1 VAAIPGAIAVTEAT
15 SFPPYSFGWTEVVV
29 PGKTHSGSWGTTF
42 DLCSEGYFQTL
53 NRNLLRG
60 RLLSRSEVES
70 ASHVTV
76 INQTF
81 ARSYFG
87 NENPIGQGIKFS
99 TFEEYAT
106 DWPRDAYF
114 EIIGEIADGR
124 NSGLQ
129 DAPRPEVY
137 LPYTVTGT
145 GPRGIM
151 VRTGQNSNSILAS
164 LRQEIAAVAPDVAIS
179 DAGSIESFLGR
190 WYYAGPR
197 FTLIILGTF
206 GVTGLL
212 LVLIGI
218 FSVMAYVVSLQTH
231 EIGIRMALG
240 AQRNDVLRMVLKR
253 GLALILAGTMAG
265 LVASL
270 AMTRLMAS
278 QIWGVSTT
286 DPWTFSAVAAII
298 LAVGLTACLFPARRA
313 TQVDPLVALHYE

>member
-1 VAAIPGAIAVTEAT
+1 
-15 SFPPYSFGWTEVVV
+15 
-29 PGKTHSGSWGTTF
+29 
-42 DLCSEGYFQTL
+42 
-53 NRNLLRG
+53 
-60 RLLSRSEVES
+60 
-70 ASHVTV
+70 
-76 INQTF
+76 
-81 ARSYFG
+81 
-87 NENPIGQGIKFS
+87 
-99 TFEEYAT
+99 
-106 DWPRDAYF
+106 
-114 EIIGEIADGR
+114 
-124 NSGLQ
+124 
-129 DAPRPEVY
+129 
-137 LPYTVTGT
+137 
-145 GPRGIM
+145 
-151 VRTGQNSNSILAS
+151 
-164 LRQEIAAVAPDVAIS
+164 VAIS